1 MKGSK
6 IWGVGKHHL
15 FVDGEPTWVYVSE
28 DAVKK
33 DYNIL
38 KARLPIPIGIDH
50 LDKKIIQENKI
61 LEKFDL
67 LNVGSIED
75 VELKEDGIHILDYK
89 ISNPIIQELYAQK
102 KLPSLSMVGNV
113 NLSEC
118 ASGKV
123 DYVENYNVINR
134 VDFVEKGA
142 CTTCN
147 VEYAENNLMNA
158 KSVIG
163 DIMAE
168 DGNNGN
174 NNNEGQEGG
183 NQDPTLAD
191 VAKSITNFKQEI
203 NDKLDDMDERIKAI
217 EGGTGEAGDAG
228 DEGNGENSG
237 DSGDSEENPEL
248 KAMQAEIAELKAK
261 SAKKEATSLV
271 NGYIDEGKVLPK
283 AVAKHV
289 SLALA
294 EPEAYKEMMAEAPV
308 VVEIDKRISNAE
320 AGNAGDG
327 EPEEYTDEKF
337 AEDYEAAFGEKPE

>member
-147 VEYAENNLMNA
+147 VEYAENDLMNA

-168 DGNNGN
+168 EGNNVN
-174 NNNEGQEGG
+174 NNNEGQEGE
-183 NQDPTLAD
+183 NQDPSLAD
-191 VAKSITNFKQEI
+191 VAKSITDFKKEVT
-203 NDKLDDMDERIKAI
+203 DKLDNMDERIKNI
-217 EGGTGEAGDAG
+217 E
-228 DEGNGENSG
+228 EGNGEASNADG
-237 DSGDSEENPEL
+237 EGSGDSEGETKDPKLEAL
-248 KAMQAEIAELKAK
+248 ESKLADMEAKAAE
-261 SAKKEATSLV
+261 KEATSLV
-271 NGYIDEGKVLPK
+271 NGYIEAGKILPK
-283 AVAKHV
+283 DVKDHV
-289 SLALA
+289 ELALS
-294 EPEAYKEMMAEAPV
+294 EPEGYKKIMAKAPV
-308 VVEIDKRISNAE
+308 VVEIDKRHSSAE
-320 AGNAGDG
+320 ANNADDD
-327 EPEEYTDEKF
+327 ESEEYSDDDF
-337 AEDYEAAFGEKPE
+337 AKDYEAAYGEKPE